1 MDLLAFIHVVDP
13 TKVKVVE
20 RERSEGEVKLLD
32 STVRR
37 VVSLL
42 PVAPACAESE
52 LEASV
57 NKLFDEGG
65 SADQGNSAT
74 GDTTAVAAERPKQHR
89 KKRPSVADASGS
101 SHPPIKLMRD
111 HVASCEVAMGG
122 NYGDPAFLTPYVSTT
137 LEREDDNPMDSVTV
151 VNLRAIGLAKRFV
164 ISLDFS
170 HHSSTHASEAEV
182 DSVIRSAIPLP
193 VITKAVITATTAD
206 VASPSHLPGKELS
219 LGSREVDSEH
229 IHEAFIPRWNISNDA
244 LLDDLDTSREF
255 VDHLAPPVLISQIR
269 DMDYEQLFTEFNV
282 VTARQV
288 CLNAKVRMRTEYCLS
303 KRKRLELECVNQANL
318 LKAKDDEVK
327 SLNAQLLLKEAE
339 AVETI
344 HLCYQDLE
352 LKDLN
357 ATWSFLQSLND
368 GIVDQVCIPGL
379 IGLAY

>member
-1 MDLLAFIHVVDP
+1 MPPLLDFQPLVNFTPPCIQLC
-13 TKVKVVE
+13 KMVKVVE

-42 PVAPACAESE
+42 PTAPACAKSE

-74 GDTTAVAAERPKQHR
+74 GDTAAVTAERPKQHR

-101 SHPPIKLMRD
+101 SHRPIKLMGD
-111 HVASCEVAMGG
+111 HVASSEVAMGG
-122 NYGDPAFLTPYVSTT
+122 NYGDPSFLTPYVSAT
-137 LEREDDNPMDSVTV
+137 LERKDDNPMDSVTG

-182 DSVIRSAIPLP
+182 DSVIRNKCYGNTLVYASLFHDSNSVRTVKP
-193 VITKAVITATTAD
+193 D

-219 LGSREVDSEH
+219 LGSREVDSEYL
-229 IHEAFIPRWNISNDA
+229 HEAFIPRWNISNDA
-244 LLDDLDTSREF
+244 LLDDLDTS
-255 VDHLAPPVLISQIR
+255 
-269 DMDYEQLFTEFNV
+269 
-282 VTARQV
+282 
-288 CLNAKVRMRTEYCLS
+288 RMRTEYCLS

-327 SLNAQLLLKEAE
+327 RLNAQLLLKEAE

-352 LKDLN
+352 LRDLN
-357 ATWSFLQSLND
+357 AALSFLQSLND
-368 GIVDQVCIPGL
+368 GIVDQVKENQENDK
-379 IGLAY
+379 IGSKPDKNGK